1 MEDVDSLRGGGE
13 KGCCTYIT
21 YYFFK
26 GPPGIQGL
34 PGASGKLGNPVSIQS
49 GRSGSKQSRFMEDF
63 STVLHLKIYLFI
75 YFRYKTGWPSSAFGL
90 VGMGLV

>member
-1 MEDVDSLRGGGE
+1 MLEESQVEDGRCWFSARGGGG

-34 PGASGKLGNPVSIQS
+34 PGAPGKLGNPVSIQS

-63 STVLHLKIYLFI
+63 STVLHLKMICELWECL
-75 YFRYKTGWPSSAFGL
+75 RSRQ
-90 VGMGLV
+90 

>member
-1 MEDVDSLRGGGE
+1 MLILCEGGG